1 MRQMLNFK
9 KTLKKEKVSS
19 TDGVRLKKVQAENY
33 QIENILK
40 GVKPKKL
47 RLYWTS
53 ALNFD
58 VLITKRIIDVLKIK
72 Q

>member
-47 RLYWTS
+47 RLYWT
-53 ALNFD
+53 D
-58 VLITKRIIDVLKIK
+58 VCLEFRCSNNKTYN
-72 Q
+72 